1 MVAKDIK
8 NDGTCPFWSEGSKK
22 CRICNGGLFIPLDDH
37 IDVYCTGPIFSQCL
51 QYELHSARHLD
62 MMERAR
68 ETREN
73 RRKYSRIFASYKV
86 TLEKLK
92 ESGEIVSH
100 HPTVA
105 KTLDVSK
112 GGMRLATDT
121 PLVND
126 TVVQFSFDES
136 FPKNLQGATGQVT
149 WCHKQI
155 DEPGYQAGVSFQGDH
170 IIEAMGN
177 YLE

>member
-1 MVAKDIK
+1 MVEKDIK
-8 NDGTCPFWSEGSKK
+8 KDNTCPFWSGESLK

-37 IDVYCTGPIFSQCL
+37 IDVYCTSPIFSQCL
-51 QYELHSARHLD
+51 QYELHSAKHLEI
-62 MMERAR
+62 MQKAR

-86 TLEKLK
+86 TLAKLK

-100 HPTVA
+100 RPTVA

-112 GGMRLATDT
+112 GGMRLVTDI
-121 PLVND
+121 PLTND
-126 TVVQFSFDES
+126 TVLQFSFDKT
-136 FPKNLQGATGQVT
+136 FPKKLQGATGQVT